1 MYNTGCNLYIPKH
14 SICTSSIKIDYNRG
28 VVFVNRTRIAEWK
41 LSGNT
46 TRVVADASK
55 LKEVNINVEPEKIY
69 DAVDELLQE

>member
-1 MYNTGCNLYIPKH
+1 M
-14 SICTSSIKIDYNRG
+14 
-28 VVFVNRTRIAEWK
+28 NRTRIAEWK